1 MALVRGPIIVRSV
14 EKIRN
19 FTWNHTQM
27 RTMVLVYKNLQ
38 NWVILDKGK
47 CWCAYSSTMVR
58 IWDMSKKDPKI
69 HHHFA
74 RQEAEDMVAGS
85 GLTC

>member
-1 MALVRGPIIVRSV
+1 
-14 EKIRN
+14 
-19 FTWNHTQM
+19 
-27 RTMVLVYKNLQ
+27 
-38 NWVILDKGK
+38 
-47 CWCAYSSTMVR
+47 MVR